1 MRSIF
6 GIYTAIALVDD
17 ALAAFKTAAT
27 PPPAKNTFHQGW
39 GLRHSYQKHNHYGRY
54 HHDWFCRYLPA
65 LILFSVCMNGEH
77 GMYGCL
83 CKYLMYLCTTLFHLN
98 LNKQTKDL

>member
-1 MRSIF
+1 MKEKGNSELQRVYKCRRFMRSIF

-39 GLRHSYQKHNHYGRY
+39 
-54 HHDWFCRYLPA
+54 
-65 LILFSVCMNGEH
+65 VCVIPTRNTIMTEDSIMIGSAVSAEFFTSQH
-77 GMYGCL
+77 
-83 CKYLMYLCTTLFHLN
+83 
-98 LNKQTKDL
+98 